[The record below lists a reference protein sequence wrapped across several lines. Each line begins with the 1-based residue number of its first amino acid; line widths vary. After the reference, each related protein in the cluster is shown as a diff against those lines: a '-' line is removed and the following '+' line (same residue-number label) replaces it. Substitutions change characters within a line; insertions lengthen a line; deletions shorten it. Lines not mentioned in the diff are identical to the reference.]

1 VTEVEVNPLLDD
13 ADGPTRGD
21 LYLARHDKKIAKQ
34 RDRRAK
40 ARQAALAAD
49 MAEAGYGPAQ
59 SQEAERRELRID
71 GPTLEAFLDDFN
83 FVTIIRGPWASGKSV
98 ASIAKMFQISHLQG
112 PNRQGV
118 RKTRWAVIRNSYP
131 DLQETT
137 IKSWLWVFPEEV
149 YGPLRRSRPF
159 QHVIK
164 APGDPWQGRAT
175 TVEMEVIFIA
185 LDDDEDRKKLLSME
199 LTGIWVNE
207 AREVKKSII
216 DDAIGRTGRYPSKTD
231 GGHSWSGAIMDTN
244 APAETHWLPMM
255 MGESPIPDTLS
266 DDEKAAL
273 VRPADWTYYVQ
284 PGALRPVKDGQGKIL
299 DFEPNPDAENINNL
313 TDGYGYYLR
322 RKGGKT
328 NTWVLINFC
337 NELGVLMAGKPVWPT
352 FERTK
357 HVAAGP
363 IAFDPSLELLVA
375 IDSTGRNPAAVFG
388 QVQRGRPRILSELI
402 GRDVAVPVF
411 APQVKNRVAR
421 IAAAAGLNT
430 AQLRVRF
437 YRDPHQEKGQS
448 DDSNTDQMYAKAGI
462 RLMPA
467 PGGNLIATRTQTVE
481 VLFDRGHI
489 EIDPSC
495 TTLIAA
501 CSGGYRYRKLKIAGV
516 DAYDET
522 PDKQNGYADVADA
535 LQYLCLGAGL
545 GMEMVRGS
553 EKPKPVNVARA
564 INPMERGKKA
574 PQQQGRAS
582 LFARR

>member
-1 VTEVEVNPLLDD
+1 MTEEAAEVLAPED
-13 ADGPTRGD
+13 DGPSRGD
-21 LYLARHDKKIAKQ
+21 VYLARHDKRMAEQRARRKAKK
-34 RDRRAK
+34 DT
-40 ARQAALAAD
+40 ALAAQ
-49 MAEAGYGPAQ
+49 MREAGIEPPQ
-59 SQEAERRELRID
+59 ESQQLRLTID
-71 GPTLEAFLDDFN
+71 GATIEAFLDDFN

-98 ASIAKMFQISHLQG
+98 GCIAKMYRIAQMQE
-112 PNRQGV
+112 PNAQGV

-137 IKSWLWVFPEEV
+137 IKSWLDWFPEEV

-159 QHVIK
+159 QHVIRVN
-164 APGDPWQGRAT
+164 GDPWNGRRT
-175 TVEMEVIFIA
+175 TVEMEVLFIA
-185 LDDDEDRKKLLSME
+185 LDDEEDRKKLLSME

-207 AREVKKSII
+207 AREVRKAII
-216 DDAIGRTGRYPSKTD
+216 DDAIGRTGRYPSKRD
-231 GGHSWSGAIMDTN
+231 GGHTWAGAIMDTN

-255 MGESPIPDTLS
+255 MDESPIPDTLS

-273 VRPADWTYYVQ
+273 VRPEDWTYYVQ
-284 PGALRPVKDGQGKIL
+284 PGALMPLKDGAGKIL
-299 DFEPNPDAENINNL
+299 GFEPNPDAENINNL
-313 TDGYGYYLR
+313 KDGFDYYLR

-328 NTWVLINFC
+328 NSWVLINFC

-352 FERTK
+352 FERAK
-357 HVAAGP
+357 HVAQGP
-363 IAFDPSLELLVA
+363 IAFDPTLELLVA

-388 QVQRGRPRILSELI
+388 QVPRGKPRILSELI
-402 GRDVAVPVF
+402 GRDVSVPLF
-411 APQVKNRVAR
+411 APQVKARVAR
-421 IAAAAGLNT
+421 IAAAAGLTT
-430 AQLRVRF
+430 AQIKVRF

-481 VLFDRGHI
+481 VLFDRGYI

-501 CSGGYRYRKLKIAGV
+501 CSGGYRYRKLKISGV

-545 GMEMVRGS
+545 GKEMVRGS
-553 EKPKPVNVARA
+553 EPPKPVNVSRA
-564 INPMERGKKA
+564 INPLERGRKT

>member
-1 VTEVEVNPLLDD
+1 MEEGSAVLEDE
-13 ADGPTRGD
+13 GPSRGD
-21 LYLARHDKKIAKQ
+21 IVMARFEKRAQYQ
-34 RDRRAK
+34 RDRRKAK
-40 ARQAALAAD
+40 RAAALAAQ
-49 MAEAGYGPAQ
+49 MAEAGIDAQ
-59 SQEAERRELRID
+59 PQPGQQLRVTID
-71 GPTLEAFLDDFN
+71 GPTLEEFLDDFN

-98 ASIAKMFQISHLQG
+98 ACIMKMYSIAHLQE
-112 PNRQGV
+112 PNAQGV
-118 RKTRWAVIRNSYP
+118 RRTRWAVIRNSYP

-137 IKSWLWVFPEEV
+137 IKSWLDWFPEEV
-149 YGPLRRSRPF
+149 YGALRRSRPF
-159 QHVIK
+159 QHTIRVQ
-164 APGDPWQGRAT
+164 GDAWHGRPT
-175 TVEMEVIFIA
+175 TVEMEVLFIA
-185 LDDDEDRKKLLSME
+185 LDDEEDRKKLLSME

-207 AREVKKSII
+207 AREVRKAII
-216 DDAIGRTGRYPSKTD
+216 DDAIGRTGRFPSKRD
-231 GGHSWSGAIMDTN
+231 GGHSWAGAIMDTN

-273 VRPADWTYYVQ
+273 VRPEDWTYYVQ
-284 PGALRPVKDGQGKIL
+284 PGALRPVKDGAGKIL

-313 TDGYGYYLR
+313 KDGFNYYLR

-352 FERTK
+352 FERAK
-357 HVAAGP
+357 HVADGP
-363 IAFDPSLELLVA
+363 IAFDPSLPLLVG

-388 QVQRGRPRILSELI
+388 QNPRGKWRILSELI
-402 GRDVAVPVF
+402 GRDVAVPAF
-411 APQVKNRVAR
+411 APQVKARVAR
-421 IAAAAGLNT
+421 IMAAAGMNSG
-430 AQLRVRF
+430 QGRVMF

-462 RLMPA
+462 RLIPA
-467 PGGNLIATRTQTVE
+467 PGGNQISTRTQTVE

-522 PDKQNGYADVADA
+522 PDKANGYADVADG
-535 LQYLCLGAGL
+535 LQYLVLGG
-545 GMEMVRGS
+545 GGGREMVRGS

-564 INPMERGKKA
+564 IDPLKRGPKRTE
-574 PQQQGRAS
+574 GRTRAS